1 MVRVETIVASTR
13 PGRAGLAIGRW
24 FHEKAEAHGAFEAR
38 FVDLCEVDLPFI
50 DEPRH
55 PRLQQ
60 YEHPHTKAWSE
71 TVAWA
76 DAYVIVTP
84 EYNYAPPPSLINAL
98 DLLYSEWNYKPVGF
112 VSYGGVSG
120 GTRAVQVAKQIVT
133 ALKMMP
139 MVEGVNIPF
148 INERMEEDRGFAA
161 SDIDVAAAKV
171 MLDEMQRW
179 ADALARLRVPR

>member
-1 MVRVETIVASTR
+1 MLHLETIVASTR

-24 FHEKAEAHGAFEAR
+24 FHGIAEKHGSFEAR
-38 FVDLCEVDLPFI
+38 FVDLCEIDLPFI
-50 DEPRH
+50 DEPKH

-60 YEHPHTKAWSE
+60 YEHSHTKAWSE

-84 EYNYAPPPSLINAL
+84 EYNFVPPPSLINAL
-98 DLLYSEWNYKPVGF
+98 DLLYREWNYKPAGF

-139 MVEGVNIPF
+139 MAEAVHIPF
-148 INERMEEDRGFAA
+148 FSEQMEDGTRFAGGE
-161 SDIDVAAAKV
+161 VQETAAKT
-171 MLDEMQRW
+171 MLDEMERW
-179 ADALARLRVPR
+179 ARALSSLRAAP

>member
-1 MVRVETIVASTR
+1 MLRLETIVASTR
-13 PGRAGLAIGRW
+13 PGRAGLPIGRW
-24 FHEKAEAHGAFEAR
+24 FHEIAEKHGAFETR
-38 FVDLCEVDLPFI
+38 FVDLCEIDLPFI

-55 PRLQQ
+55 PRLHQ
-60 YEHPHTKAWSE
+60 YEHPHTKDWSAL
-71 TVAWA
+71 VAWA

-98 DLLYSEWNYKPVGF
+98 DLLYTEWNYKPTGF

-139 MVEGVNIPF
+139 MTEAVNIPF
-148 INERMEEDRGFAA
+148 FSEQMEDGQRFAGGEMQER
-161 SDIDVAAAKV
+161 AAKV
-171 MLDEMQRW
+171 MLDE
-179 ADALARLRVPR
+179 LARWSQALSALRVAQ

>member
-1 MVRVETIVASTR
+1 MPRLETIVASTR

-24 FHEKAEAHGAFEAR
+24 FHGVAEKQGRFETR
-38 FVDLCEVDLPFI
+38 FVDLCDIDLPFI
-50 DEPRH
+50 DEPKH

-71 TVAWA
+71 IVAWA

-84 EYNYAPPPSLINAL
+84 EYNFAPPPSLINAL
-98 DLLYSEWNYKPVGF
+98 DLLYREWNYKPLGF

-139 MVEGVNIPF
+139 LPEAVHIPF
-148 INERMEEDRGFAA
+148 FSEQMEDGKQFAGGE
-161 SDIDVAAAKV
+161 VQEQAAEL
-171 MLDEMQRW
+171 MLGELERW
-179 ADALARLRVPR
+179 AQALSPLRAAP